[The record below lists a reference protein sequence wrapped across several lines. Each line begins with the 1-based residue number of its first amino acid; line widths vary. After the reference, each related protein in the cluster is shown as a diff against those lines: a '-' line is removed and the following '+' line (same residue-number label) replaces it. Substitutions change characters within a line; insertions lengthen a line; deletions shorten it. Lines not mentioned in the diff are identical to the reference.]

1 MIERRWSSRQPLRL
15 EIDVECGDNA
25 FSGHTVDVGLGGAF
39 IEAESYKFEQDL
51 DVILR
56 FQPEQDSRIESTDLN
71 ARVVRVC
78 DEGIGLMF
86 QNFDADAYRA
96 LKTVMSCA

>member
-1 MIERRWSSRQPLRL
+1 MIEKRWSSRQPLRL
-15 EIDVECGDNA
+15 EVDVECDGNS
-25 FSGHTVDVGLGGAF
+25 FNGQTIDVGLGGAF
-39 IEAESYKFEQDL
+39 VETESSRFQQDK
-51 DVILR
+51 DVTLH
-56 FQPEQDSRIESTDLN
+56 FQPEQDSRIESVGLN

-86 QNFDADAYRA
+86 QNFDANAYRS